1 MNRLKLTTGTGPT
14 ANARTRTRTTQ
25 LRRDGVEKDRLPST
39 HARPTGRRV
48 GVARRWFIVAVVA
61 AVAALS
67 ASCARDSPKATGDSP
82 PAASRA
88 DSQLG
93 TPDLPPLQFDPV
105 ADDPTTVGADINSE
119 ALFALGSAELSS
131 QAEAIVEQIKAR
143 IDQGPSYVRID
154 GYTDGL
160 GDDAANKDLS
170 RRRAQALA
178 DRITALGTA
187 KSVVAC
193 GDGEVGTDG
202 KSADP
207 SKRRVVVSISSKP
220 VNEQCQ

>member
-1 MNRLKLTTGTGPT
+1 MEMDRQPS
-14 ANARTRTRTTQ
+14 APAR
-25 LRRDGVEKDRLPST
+25 S
-39 HARPTGRRV
+39 TGRRASITQRCTTLV
-48 GVARRWFIVAVVA
+48 VLTVATT
-61 AVAALS
+61 LL
-67 ASCARDSPKATGDSP
+67 ASCSSDAPTATDKP
-82 PAASRA
+82 APAASRTA
-88 DSQLG
+88 SRLG

-105 ADDPTTVGADINSE
+105 ANDPTTAAADINSE

-131 QAEAIVEQIKAR
+131 QAEAIVAQIKAR

-170 RRRAQALA
+170 KRRAQALA
-178 DRITALGTA
+178 DRITALGSA

-202 KSADP
+202 TSADP

>member
-1 MNRLKLTTGTGPT
+1 M
-14 ANARTRTRTTQ
+14 
-25 LRRDGVEKDRLPST
+25 EMDRLPSA
-39 HARPTGRRV
+39 HARSTGRRPT
-48 GVARRWFIVAVVA
+48 VARRCVTLVVVMVATS
-61 AVAALS
+61 LL
-67 ASCARDSPKATGDSP
+67 ASCTGDEP
-82 PAASRA
+82 TATDKPAAAASRA
-88 DSQLG
+88 DSRLG

-105 ADDPTTVGADINSE
+105 ANDPTTVGADINSE
-119 ALFALGSAELSS
+119 ALFALGSAELSA
-131 QAEAIVEQIKAR
+131 QAEAIVAQIKAR

-178 DRITALGTA
+178 DRIIALGSA

-193 GDGEVGTDG
+193 GDGEIGTDG